1 MAQKNGSTPFKK
13 GEPVVHPDQGAGIIK
28 SIITMTLNGEKRRY
42 FQIDL
47 IDGKGTLLVPIEQA
61 KEIGLR
67 NAFDGLQSINDV
79 LINEPA
85 ELDGNHKV
93 RQSHVS
99 DQLSSGDPQEVARAL
114 RDLEW
119 RERVDKLTMR
129 DMKLKEQARQ
139 LLAGELAAAEGTT
152 MDAASQRIITLL
164 TGAMEEHEEEIA
176 VEACA
181 RTIPTRNVKARLMPG
196 FFLARPGT
204 HLLG

>member
-176 VEACA
+176 VEA
-181 RTIPTRNVKARLMPG
+181 
-196 FFLARPGT
+196 
-204 HLLG
+204 